1 MFAYIADTVIRR
13 SKVLSSPRAS
23 NRGPSTS
30 TRSKSKWSR
39 IERQVKPASGP
50 SVPRPYPFADEQA
63 HSVSPL
69 PVGINRQRFPD
80 EDSERSSKVHK
91 EDIDEY
97 SSSTKLNREDHI
109 VSG

>member
-1 MFAYIADTVIRR
+1 MRDHFDLDLVE
-13 SKVLSSPRAS
+13 VD
-23 NRGPSTS
+23 GPLLLAREEDKTLD
-30 TRSKSKWSR
+30 RL
-39 IERQVKPASGP
+39 I
-50 SVPRPYPFADEQA
+50 PYPFADEQA